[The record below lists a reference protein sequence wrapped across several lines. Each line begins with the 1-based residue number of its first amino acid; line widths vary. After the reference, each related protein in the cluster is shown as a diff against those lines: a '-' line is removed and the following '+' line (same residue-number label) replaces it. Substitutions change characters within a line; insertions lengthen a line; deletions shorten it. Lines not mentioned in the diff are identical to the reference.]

1 MQREQSRLSR
11 NWLSASAGASAGG
24 GDGVLLSLLMPW
36 AVRAYMP
43 IGNVF
48 NVYVE
53 HRNRFFGGSLGP
65 KEQLYMVPVSRKTLR
80 PSVGVVHVPNHLRN
94 GALHT
99 VHLDLRQLLVASC
112 AEAEAPIRAHS
123 LLQP

>member
-1 MQREQSRLSR
+1 M
-11 NWLSASAGASAGG
+11 
-24 GDGVLLSLLMPW
+24 LLSLLMPW

-112 AEAEAPIRAHS
+112 AEAEAPIHAHS